1 MVGQLPLEQ
10 HIGVR
15 IPEGQPL
22 IQLQPRCFST
32 SFDVSLLSSTLLQQV
47 AAVYDHAKYIDDRIV
62 MMQLWADALDEL
74 REGKTGPYF
83 VVVLA

>member
-1 MVGQLPLEQ
+1 
-10 HIGVR
+10 
-15 IPEGQPL
+15 
-22 IQLQPRCFST
+22 
-32 SFDVSLLSSTLLQQV
+32 VSLLSSTLLQQV

-83 VVVLA
+83 VVVLAWE